1 MKNLFALALVLIF
14 FKTNAQVDKKLL
26 QQKVSEKSESS
37 NFDSIVKAL
46 GYKEGDELLV
56 WTIFTINKE
65 GKIIDIKAR
74 GPHPIL
80 EKEAIRILES
90 TPEIVPENFKPT
102 EEEPRFSLPIT
113 FVIESDKQKAKRLK
127 RENRKSEKLME

>member
-14 FKTNAQVDKKLL
+14 FKTNAQVDKKPL

-56 WTIFTINKE
+56 WTIFTINKD
-65 GKIIDIKAR
+65 GKIINIKAR

-80 EKEAIRILES
+80 EKEAIRILEN
-90 TPEIVPENFKPT
+90 TPENCT
-102 EEEPRFSLPIT
+102 
-113 FVIESDKQKAKRLK
+113 
-127 RENRKSEKLME
+127 RKL